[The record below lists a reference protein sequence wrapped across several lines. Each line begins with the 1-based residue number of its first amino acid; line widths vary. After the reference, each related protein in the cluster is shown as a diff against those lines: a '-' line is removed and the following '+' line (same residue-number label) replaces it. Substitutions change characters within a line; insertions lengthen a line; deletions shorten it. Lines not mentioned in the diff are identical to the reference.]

1 MVRRSLFLMK
11 HETISTMRE
20 VTKHRLS
27 AQARADHWSA
37 VHLGASEQDFSWYQS
52 ESTVSLA
59 LLSEL
64 AVDPDAALI
73 DVGGGASNFVDQLL
87 AQRFSDVTVLDISET
102 ALDTARRRVGSDPR
116 VTWLVD
122 DLLTWNSERLYD
134 VWHDRALFHF
144 LASGDVD
151 TYRSM
156 LDRALAPHGTVI
168 LATFAHEGPEQCS
181 GLAVE
186 RYGVDELADALGA
199 SFKVVTSAKEI
210 HRTPNGTEQAF
221 TWVGARRRR

>member
-1 MVRRSLFLMK
+1 LAAIVRRSLFQTLS
-11 HETISTMRE
+11 TIRD
-20 VTKHRLS
+20 VTKDRSS
-27 AQARADHWSA
+27 AQARADHWNA
-37 VHLGASEQDFSWYQS
+37 VHLGTNEHDFSWYQS
-52 ESTVSLA
+52 ESSVSFA

-64 AVDPDAALI
+64 GVDPDAALI

-87 AQRFSDVTVLDISET
+87 VHRFADVTVLDISEM
-102 ALDTARRRVGSDPR
+102 ALDAARRRVGPDPR
-116 VTWLVD
+116 VTWLTD

-144 LASGDVD
+144 LANGDVD
-151 TYRSM
+151 TYRSL
-156 LDRALAPHGTVI
+156 LDRALAPQGVVI
-168 LATFAHEGPEQCS
+168 LATFAREGPEQCS

-199 SFKVVTSAKEI
+199 SFEVATSAKEI